1 MKSAKVLPTCY
12 DAAAEEDR
20 KVDGTSIYQSEKA
33 SLKPIFLAVEDLH
46 GDFSVDKLLELTKLH
61 QFQLHFQGLLGV
73 MKVISNSIYIST
85 FFNIPSCCG
94 RKSLQTLNV
103 YSPII
108 GHIVK

>member
-85 FFNIPSCCG
+85 FSIFHHVAAENLFKLSMYTVQ
-94 RKSLQTLNV
+94 SLA
-103 YSPII
+103 
-108 GHIVK
+108 